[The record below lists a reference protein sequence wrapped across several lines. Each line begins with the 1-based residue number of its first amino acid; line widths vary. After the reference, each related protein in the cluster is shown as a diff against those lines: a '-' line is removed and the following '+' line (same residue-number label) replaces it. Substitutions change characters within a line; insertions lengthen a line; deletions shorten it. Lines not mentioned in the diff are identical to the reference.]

1 VRFCETPASEAI
13 QVGSSLCSPS
23 RFVVP
28 LCAQAQSA
36 ATADAADTI
45 GTTADRHRS
54 GPVTDHT
61 VGCNTSGTFATS
73 TSEAT
78 QPRGSRHRLRLVLRQ
93 RALASAA

>member
-1 VRFCETPASEAI
+1 MRVRFCETPACEAN

-45 GTTADRHRS
+45 TADRHRS

-61 VGCNTSGTFATS
+61 VGCNTSGTSATS
-73 TSEAT
+73 TSGAT
-78 QPRGSRHRLRLVLRQ
+78 QPRGSRHRLRLALRQ